1 MHYLSEYYKNLC
13 EQLQEKLN
21 ILEAELGRVQA
32 NTKREREDLE
42 AAAMNPSYSS
52 TPDPKSD
59 LIRVTPRPKVIDKKI
74 DGGPKIR
81 PKPRPASENPR
92 LKKEN
97 PKTVNEAMSED
108 EARGMPVPILRSG
121 KGGNYADWRAAND
134 ARNAALRNAR
144 LGVGNRDKVNA
155 AREKR
160 RKEKGTTTTE
170 PLKIDTK
177 PRIPGMSDDIDIMPK
192 PDFTTRM
199 ETGYLERKVS
209 SKDYFKVDDYTPSE
223 PSNPATIIPRK
234 PATKDQPIV
243 PEPKPEEK
251 DKIKNFI
258 RLMRDGAKPG
268 EKIKKTPSKTIYR
281 DEEELP
287 YIE

>member
-1 MHYLSEYYKNLC
+1 MDYLTNHYKNLC

-42 AAAMNPSYSS
+42 AAAMNPSYSR

-59 LIRVTPRPKVIDKKI
+59 LIRVMDKPKVIDKKI

-97 PKTVNEAMSED
+97 PKPVNEAMSEQ
-108 EARGMPVPILRSG
+108 EALGMPVPILRSG
-121 KGGNYADWRAAND
+121 KGSNYEEWRAAKD
-134 ARNAALRNAR
+134 ARNAALRQAR
-144 LGVGNRDKVNA
+144 LGIGNRERVLA

-192 PDFTTRM
+192 PDYKTDDRLPLTRDKNIIDI
-199 ETGYLERKVS
+199 LSQRKRS
-209 SKDYFKVDDYTPSE
+209 
-223 PSNPATIIPRK
+223 
-234 PATKDQPIV
+234 QGPI
-243 PEPKPEEK
+243 E
-251 DKIKNFI
+251 
-258 RLMRDGAKPG
+258 
-268 EKIKKTPSKTIYR
+268 
-281 DEEELP
+281 
-287 YIE
+287 

>member
-97 PKTVNEAMSED
+97 PKPVNEAMSED
-108 EARGMPVPILRSG
+108 EARGLPVPILRSG

-160 RKEKGTTTTE
+160 KKAASSTSSALGLPPSPSVKPSISGT
-170 PLKIDTK
+170 
-177 PRIPGMSDDIDIMPK
+177 RYDITDIMPSTDRNLRDDIPLNRDK
-192 PDFTTRM
+192 NI
-199 ETGYLERKVS
+199 
-209 SKDYFKVDDYTPSE
+209 VD
-223 PSNPATIIPRK
+223 ILLRRK
-234 PATKDQPIV
+234 PNQ
-243 PEPKPEEK
+243 
-251 DKIKNFI
+251 
-258 RLMRDGAKPG
+258 
-268 EKIKKTPSKTIYR
+268 TI
-281 DEEELP
+281 E
-287 YIE
+287 